1 METKKTYEPIS
12 IRFVQLAVQSVL
24 NASGNVDH
32 DGSWP
37 SDWGEEE

>member
-1 METKKTYEPIS
+1 METKKTYEPIR
-12 IRFVQLAVQSVL
+12 IRFVQLTVQSVL
-24 NASGNVDH
+24 SVSNPDH